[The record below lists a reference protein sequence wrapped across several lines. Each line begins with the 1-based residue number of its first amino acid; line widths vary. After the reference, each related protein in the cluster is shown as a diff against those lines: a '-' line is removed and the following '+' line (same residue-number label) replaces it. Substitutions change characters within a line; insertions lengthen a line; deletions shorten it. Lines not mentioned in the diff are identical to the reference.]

1 MEYSDTVRDLTTTGS
16 DQIRGSVVSITR
28 KVDPFFVLE
37 TSEIVLLTL

>member
-1 MEYSDTVRDLTTTGS
+1 MRDLTTTGS
-16 DQIRGSVVSITR
+16 DEIRSSGLSITQ